1 MIGGV
6 FMVRPAGRPHVEV
19 KEMLAVQILIAV
31 FSLTGTILMFIAFPF
46 SAAHAFP
53 LAAFVLSGTTMF
65 LPVSKRVKAPFVALG
80 VVSFCLFLGFLL
92 VLFRGA
98 QGGF

>member
-1 MIGGV
+1 MTGGV
-6 FMVRPAGRPHVEV
+6 FMVRPAGRTRSGV
-19 KEMLAVQILIAV
+19 KEMFAVQILIAV

-53 LAAFVLSGTTMF
+53 LAAFVLSGATIF
-65 LPVSKRVKAPFVALG
+65 IPVSRRLKAPFVALA
-80 VVSFCLFLGFLL
+80 VISFCLFLGFLL